1 MTTRKITFTLPNYIV
16 RGAEGGIILGD
27 FNNWNI
33 DRGIPLHKNENGDLT
48 VTIEL
53 ISGESYQ
60 YRYLLSDGR
69 WENDD
74 SAHEYWAD
82 SSVSTENCVIHVS
95 AATEDK
101 DDVHDIPEKKV
112 TAKKKKAAP
121 KKEAPKKKILTLKND
136 LSKIE
141 GINKQ
146 ISSLLQQHGIETY
159 KELGKSTIKSLKDIL
174 EDAGP
179 KYNNCNPRTW
189 PKQAK
194 LAAANKWKEL
204 EELHKELKGSK

>member
-1 MTTRKITFTLPNYIV
+1 MTTRKITFTLPSYIV

-27 FNNWNI
+27 FNNWNTE
-33 DRGIPLHKNENGDLT
+33 RGIPLQKNDNGDLT
-48 VTIEL
+48 ATIEL

-74 SAHEYWAD
+74 KADEYRGDAHV
-82 SSVSTENCVIHVS
+82 SVENCVVYVS

-101 DDVHDIPEKKV
+101 EVPKSQPAKK
-112 TAKKKKAAP
+112 TASKKKKAV
-121 KKEAPKKKILTLKND
+121 ESAPKKKILTLKND
-136 LSKIE
+136 LTKIE

-146 ISSLLQQHGIETY
+146 ISALLQQHGIETF
-159 KELGKSTIKSLKDIL
+159 KELGKSTIKSIKEII

-179 KYNNCNPRTW
+179 KFNTLNPRTW

-194 LAAANKWKEL
+194 LAAVNKWEEL
-204 EELHKELKGSK
+204 ETLKKSLKGDK